1 MPSQGPE
8 IDSGVI
14 EDRRRR
20 RLVLAGVCAALIA
33 VQGSVAGLTVGM
45 PAIAVDLRAS
55 PGEALWIINAYTLVL
70 AALLMPLGAI
80 GDRIGRRPVLLGGLV
95 VFGLACA
102 GASQA
107 SSPEVLI
114 ALRVVA
120 GIGGAM
126 ILPATLSIIT
136 SSFPEE
142 HRATA
147 IGIWAGCAGAGG
159 MAGLV
164 GASLILDQFSWPWVF
179 AALTAP
185 AVVGFIIVFVTVP
198 DSREG
203 REHPFD
209 WRGALLSAAAIGGLV
224 LAIQE
229 GPERGWTDLL
239 TLVGIAAAVI
249 GLAGWIAVSLRVDHP
264 LFDLRLLR
272 VPKIGG
278 GSFALLVL
286 FAANFGM
293 SVVVMQYLIAV
304 LEFTPVKAGLSV
316 FPMGLVM
323 VVIAPLAPRIAGR
336 FGAARTLAVGLST
349 AGLGLALLAIQGDE
363 VEFAALVP
371 GLLILGVGMGLGM
384 TPATAGI
391 TESLPRHQQG
401 VASALNDTVRELG
414 GALGIAV
421 MGTVLNVGYRSGIDG
436 LTDGLDPELAGYV
449 EDGLAS
455 ASAALQ
461 AAPAEFAAPIL
472 QQARD
477 AFVDGFGMAM
487 WVGAGVLVLGA
498 VVSAIVIPQGRP
510 VAAGQRSGAVPV
522 DDDLEELVAP

>member
-1 MPSQGPE
+1 MTPTAAS
-8 IDSGVI
+8 SHSVI
-14 EDRRRR
+14 EDPRRRV
-20 RLVLAGVCAALIA
+20 LVLAGVCAALIA
-33 VQGSVAGLTVGM
+33 VQGSVAGLTVGL
-45 PAIAVDLRAS
+45 PAIAVDLRAA

-107 SSPEVLI
+107 GSPEVLI

-120 GIGGAM
+120 GVGGAM

-136 SSFPEE
+136 SSFPVE
-142 HRATA
+142 HRGTA

-164 GASLILDQFSWPWVF
+164 GASLILDQLTWPWVF

-185 AVVGFIIVFVTVP
+185 AAVGFVIVLLTVP

-203 REHPFD
+203 RDRPLD

-229 GPERGWTDLL
+229 GPERGWTDPL
-239 TLVGIAAAVI
+239 TVVGMVAAVV
-249 GLAGWIAVSLRVDHP
+249 GLAGWITVSLRLEHP
-264 LFDLRLLR
+264 LFDLRLLAR
-272 VPKIGG
+272 PKVGG
-278 GSFALLVL
+278 GSFALMVL

-293 SVVVMQYLIAV
+293 AVVVMQYLIAV
-304 LEFTPVKAGLSV
+304 LGFTPVKAGLSV

-323 VVIAPLAPRIAGR
+323 VVIAPLAPKVAAR
-336 FGAARTLAVGLST
+336 FGAARTLAVGLAT
-349 AGLGLALLAIQGDE
+349 AAVGLGLLALQADE
-363 VEFAALVP
+363 ASFGSLVP

-384 TPATAGI
+384 TPATTGI

-414 GALGIAV
+414 GALGIAI
-421 MGTVLNVGYRSGIDG
+421 MGTVLNVGYRSGVGDLVG
-436 LTDGLDPELAGYV
+436 GLDPRLGEYV
-449 EDGLAS
+449 EEGLA
-455 ASAALQ
+455 AAAAVLE
-461 AAPAEFAAPIL
+461 AAPAEVAAPVL
-472 QQARD
+472 DVARS
-477 AFVDGFGMAM
+477 AFIDGFSGAM
-487 WVGAGVLVLGA
+487 WVGAGMLLLGA
-498 VVSAIVIPQGRP
+498 VVSAVVLRRGRRAEP
-510 VAAGQRSGAVPV
+510 DEGLDGEGGLGDR
-522 DDDLEELVAP
+522 ELVAPSA